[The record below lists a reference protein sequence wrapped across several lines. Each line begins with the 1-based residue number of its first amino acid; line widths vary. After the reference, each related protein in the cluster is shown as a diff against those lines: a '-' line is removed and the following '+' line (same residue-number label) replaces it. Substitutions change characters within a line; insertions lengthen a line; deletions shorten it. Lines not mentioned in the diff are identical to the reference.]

1 MKTDKEKLFEAFEKI
16 CNIKLFKEE
25 NKQEL
30 IEENWKNWAVA
41 LGIASASLFAGNA
54 MGQSKLK
61 DKIETIKDAG
71 QNKLESVKELVNDK
85 INKDPVLKQLE
96 KDGYVP
102 GVGERIN
109 TDKRLSDPNIETLA
123 ETETGARFQLL
134 QILDLKGIKFNQ
146 INGIIVYKV
155 ESPTKVKAKYISYQ

>member
-1 MKTDKEKLFEAFEKI
+1 MKTDKEKLFEAFEKV
-16 CNIKLFKEE
+16 CSIKLLKEE

-41 LGIASASLFAGNA
+41 LGIASVSLFAGNA

-71 QNKLESVKELVNDK
+71 KDKLESVKELVNDK

-96 KDGYVP
+96 NDGYVP
-102 GVGERIN
+102 GVGEKIN
-109 TDKRLSDPNIETLA
+109 TDKSLSDPNIEVIGETISNARSLLIQTLN
-123 ETETGARFQLL
+123 
-134 QILDLKGIKFNQ
+134 LKGIKYNQ
-146 INGIIVYKV
+146 LNGIIVYKV
-155 ESPTKVKAKYISYQ
+155 ESPSKVKAKYISYQ

>member
-1 MKTDKEKLFEAFEKI
+1 MKTDKEKLFEAFEKV
-16 CNIKLFKEE
+16 CGVKLLKEE
-25 NKQEL
+25 NQQEL

-71 QNKLESVKELVNDK
+71 KDKLESVKELVNNK

-96 KDGYVP
+96 KDGYIP
-102 GVGERIN
+102 AKGDIISS
-109 TDKRLSDPNIETLA
+109 DKMLSDSNIETVA
-123 ETETGARFQLL
+123 ETMTNAKNSLIQLL
-134 QILDLKGIKFNQ
+134 NSKGIKYNQ
-146 INGIIVYKV
+146 VNGIIVYKV
-155 ESPTKVKAKYISYQ
+155 ESPTRVKAKYIFYQ